1 MLAGPEF
8 RKLIREELKGNP
20 PRGGGLTEGVM

>member
-1 MLAGPEF
+1 MIDGILMLAGPEF

-20 PRGGGLTEGVM
+20 GERAN